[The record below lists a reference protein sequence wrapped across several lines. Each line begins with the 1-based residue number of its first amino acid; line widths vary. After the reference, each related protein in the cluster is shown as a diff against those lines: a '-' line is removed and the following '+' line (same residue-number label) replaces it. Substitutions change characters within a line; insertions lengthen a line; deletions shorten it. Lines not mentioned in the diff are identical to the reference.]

1 MTQKEKIEQLENR
14 VQELENELARIKQ
27 RREERRQERLKKVTD
42 TEITLTDML
51 NDDDRYTIRIY
62 SGNLIVEKV
71 GE

>member
-27 RREERRQERLKKVTD
+27 RREERRQEMLKKVTD

-62 SGNLIVEKV
+62 SGNLIVEKA